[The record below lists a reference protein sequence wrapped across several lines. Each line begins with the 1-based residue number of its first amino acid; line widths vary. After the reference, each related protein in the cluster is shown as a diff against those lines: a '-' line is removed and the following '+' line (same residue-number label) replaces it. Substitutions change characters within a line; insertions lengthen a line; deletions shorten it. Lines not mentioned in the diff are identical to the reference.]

1 MTNSDKDNIDLA
13 ELARAEISRRVAE
26 SMDEW
31 RWNRDA
37 AVALFPPAV
46 QQIALDGWEPGN
58 L

>member
-1 MTNSDKDNIDLA
+1 MTDFTEADQDAA
-13 ELARAEISRRVAE
+13 ELARADITRRVAE

-37 AVALFPPAV
+37 AVAGFPPVV
-46 QQIALDGWEPGN
+46 QQITLDGWEPGI